1 MLRFHVEAQL
11 CRYAPSPL
19 LAIGSSC
26 PHPIRSQCHVS
37 PPFVGTRPSIGS
49 KVRILACC
57 SKQSP
62 RPSLLKVRNLML
74 QAFPV
79 EAWSTFAA
87 VNQSFSEA
95 LPGGERKSSAAASS
109 SPHLLSAWLLSH
121 CLFSRILSARS
132 WFAPAGRSALAANGR
147 FAARRL
153 DPEGNGLQL
162 LERHL
167 LQRVGGRCARAISV
181 GLRQGA
187 EKRALQASTR
197 GRSFARIVWLS
208 LVLWIDACKAFL
220 WVW

>member
-1 MLRFHVEAQL
+1 MSLTAGSGTSGEAWRR
-11 CRYAPSPL
+11 RYVGWGAVGVFAPLSWVNPL
-19 LAIGSSC
+19 LGEPGFENSRVRLSRAG
-26 PHPIRSQCHVS
+26 
-37 PPFVGTRPSIGS
+37 SIGRRCAKERS
-49 KVRILACC
+49 FLG
-57 SKQSP
+57 
-62 RPSLLKVRNLML
+62 L
-74 QAFPV
+74 QAFPA
-79 EAWSTFAA
+79 EAWSARAA
-87 VNQSFSEA
+87 VNRSFSEA
-95 LPGGERKSSAAASS
+95 LPGDEKKSSAPAFATRIFCC
-109 SPHLLSAWLLSH
+109 PRWLPSRG
-121 CLFSRILSARS
+121 LFSRILPARS

-147 FAARRL
+147 FAAQRL

-181 GLRQGA
+181 GLRQGT

>member
-1 MLRFHVEAQL
+1 MQ
-11 CRYAPSPL
+11 PL
-19 LAIGSSC
+19 VGGNLDLKIHACACPERLALGVGVRRR
-26 PHPIRSQCHVS
+26 RS
-37 PPFVGTRPSIGS
+37 FLG
-49 KVRILACC
+49 
-57 SKQSP
+57 
-62 RPSLLKVRNLML
+62 L
-74 QAFPV
+74 QEFPV

-121 CLFSRILSARS
+121 CLFSQILSARS
-132 WFAPAGRSALAANGR
+132 WFAHAGRSALAANGR
-147 FAARRL
+147 FAAQRL

-181 GLRQGA
+181 GLRQGT

>member
-1 MLRFHVEAQL
+1 MSLTAGSGTSGEAWRR
-11 CRYAPSPL
+11 RYVGWGAVGVLAPLSWVNPL
-19 LAIGSSC
+19 LGEPGFENSRVRLSRAG
-26 PHPIRSQCHVS
+26 
-37 PPFVGTRPSIGS
+37 SIGRRCAKERS
-49 KVRILACC
+49 FLG
-57 SKQSP
+57 
-62 RPSLLKVRNLML
+62 L

-132 WFAPAGRSALAANGR
+132 WFAHAGRSALAANGR
-147 FAARRL
+147 FAAQRL

-167 LQRVGGRCARAISV
+167 LQRAGGRCARAISV
-181 GLRQGA
+181 GLRQGT
-187 EKRALQASTR
+187 EKRDLQASTR

>member
-1 MLRFHVEAQL
+1 MCQL
-11 CRYAPSPL
+11 CFLPVFLCCHGLPKWKRGFA
-19 LAIGSSC
+19 GT
-26 PHPIRSQCHVS
+26 PHPFCRPLARAAPHPARSQCHVS
-37 PPFVGTRPSIGS
+37 PPSVGTHPSIGS

-57 SKQSP
+57 SKRSP
-62 RPSLLKVRNLML
+62 RPSLVKVGNRML

-132 WFAPAGRSALAANGR
+132 WFAHAGRSALAANGR
-147 FAARRL
+147 FAAQRL

-167 LQRVGGRCARAISV
+167 LQRAGGRCAV
-181 GLRQGA
+181 NCVNHDGLG
-187 EKRALQASTR
+187 
-197 GRSFARIVWLS
+197 V
-208 LVLWIDACKAFL
+208 
-220 WVW
+220 

>member
-1 MLRFHVEAQL
+1 MTVGVLALLSWVN
-11 CRYAPSPL
+11 PL
-19 LAIGSSC
+19 LGEPGFENSRVRLSRAG
-26 PHPIRSQCHVS
+26 
-37 PPFVGTRPSIGS
+37 SIGRRCTKERS
-49 KVRILACC
+49 FLG
-57 SKQSP
+57 
-62 RPSLLKVRNLML
+62 L
-74 QAFPV
+74 QAFLA
-79 EAWSTFAA
+79 EACSTRAA

-132 WFAPAGRSALAANGR
+132 WFAHAGRSALAANGR
-147 FAARRL
+147 FAAQRL

-167 LQRVGGRCARAISV
+167 LQRAGGRCARAISV
-181 GLRQGA
+181 GLRQGT